1 MKTRF
6 LTTVCALL
14 TLAVLLGGCSAGA
27 EKAPKKE
34 VGIQLYSVRS
44 LIGAFGNNQEDYKP
58 VLKQLADMGYT
69 SVEAASYKEGKIYG
83 QTPEQFRKDV
93 EEAGMKVLSTHCT
106 INLTGVTLTNNDSDA
121 YLLNVTGNSA
131 SHGWGTAGSNGAQV
145 EFTADDQTL
154 EGDIIVDSISTL
166 ELTLSGSSSFT
177 GIINITE
184 NADGGTAVDD
194 NAVVTVEEG
203 STWTLTGDCTITSL
217 TNNGTIDF
225 NGHTIT
231 LADGTVLGE

>member
-1 MKTRF
+1 MRAT
-6 LTTVCALL
+6 
-14 TLAVLLGGCSAGA
+14 AGA
-27 EKAPKKE
+27 LP
-34 VGIQLYSVRS
+34 
-44 LIGAFGNNQEDYKP
+44 
-58 VLKQLADMGYT
+58 
-69 SVEAASYKEGKIYG
+69 AA
-83 QTPEQFRKDV
+83 
-93 EEAGMKVLSTHCT
+93 
-106 INLTGVTLTNNDSDA
+106 
-121 YLLNVTGNSA
+121 
-131 SHGWGTAGSNGAQV
+131 TAHKSN
-145 EFTADDQTL
+145 FTADDQTL

-177 GIINITE
+177 GMINITE